1 MTDGSPGRR
10 ALANGARLHHPFRM
24 VNPIALA
31 AALSRTVAITCPR
44 CHKRKL
50 VAREPK
56 QYRVCPRCHHRF
68 PDPLQRRRR

>member
-1 MTDGSPGRR
+1 M
-10 ALANGARLHHPFRM
+10 A
-24 VNPIALA
+24 NPIALSV
-31 AALSRTVAITCPR
+31 ALSRTVAITCPR

-68 PDPLQRRRR
+68 PDPLRRRRR